1 MAQGG
6 GASAPQ
12 ETLARERARARVDS
26 GGLAAAL
33 AGGAGALARRR
44 ELTRLLEGH
53 AWARKDDRA
62 ALGREALYLRA
73 LEGLRGLKRLVAEH
87 SLSFRDVQ
95 ELRRLLDL
103 PSGFELHL
111 GMFIPTL
118 LGQATEAQQSE
129 WLAPALN
136 FEIVGTYAQ
145 TELGHGTFL
154 RGLETTAT
162 WAPRDPDDPE
172 GTAGPGFVLDSPTP
186 TSSKWW
192 PGGLGKTANC
202 AVVMARLISSNGRD
216 QGPHPF
222 LVRLR
227 CARTHLPLPGVQVG
241 DIGPKLGY
249 NSVDN
254 GFLRFSRVFLPL
266 KALLAKHSRVTAD
279 GQYVPPPPK
288 NQKASY
294 ATMVW
299 VRADIVAGA
308 GDTLSKAA
316 TISTRYAAIRRQGGR
331 APAAGGG
338 AGARTETQLLDYGHV
353 RRTLLVE
360 VARAYALRFTGRWMM
375 EMYRN
380 FDQEQKRGDFFR
392 LPELHATSSG
402 LKALCTWMASEGV
415 ERCRQTCG
423 GQGYSEL
430 SGLPSLL
437 TSYVQN
443 MTWEG
448 DNHVLCLQCARY
460 LVKQMRAVRSSRT
473 PPRLAGSVAY
483 LLEGRAMSGVV
494 RGTAAA
500 ADPEGLLKRGAVSA
514 VLRALG
520 ALEAASGAHGG
531 ADGELLFEGQAWD
544 SVNVPMVRAARA
556 HCLAVLCQT
565 FAESLPAFCREHGLD
580 GHTAAALEGVRR
592 LFALEA
598 VEASRG
604 DLLEA
609 GLIDPS
615 GVEAV
620 RAALNGTLDALR
632 PEAVALVD
640 AFGFPD
646 YALNSC
652 IGAYDGDVYT
662 RLLAA
667 AAATPLNAT
676 QQGPGWEPLL
686 KDFLEE
692 NRVLGA
698 RAKRISQAAG
708 AGKGEKN
715 TEEAPLGAT
724 RFSNST
730 SPPPTAQSPERR
742 IPADI
747 DPRKPR
753 PKL

>member
-1 MAQGG
+1 MALAG
-6 GASAPQ
+6 GAAGA
-12 ETLARERARARVDS
+12 LGRERARARAES
-26 GGLAAAL
+26 GPLAAAL
-33 AGGAGALARRR
+33 AGGVGVLARRR
-44 ELTRLLEGH
+44 ELVRLLEGR

-62 ALGREALYLRA
+62 SLGREELYLRA

-118 LGQATEAQQSE
+118 LGQATEAQQKE
-129 WLAPALN
+129 WLVPALN
-136 FEIVGTYAQ
+136 FEMVGTYAQ

-162 WAPRDPDDPE
+162 WVPYGPD
-172 GTAGPGFVLDSPTP
+172 GATGPGFMLHSPTP

-202 AVVMARLISSNGRD
+202 AVVMARLVTSDGHDR
-216 QGPHPF
+216 GPHPF

-227 CARTHLPLPGVQVG
+227 CARTHLPLPGVELG

-266 KALLAKHSRVTAD
+266 KALLAKHSRVTED
-279 GQYVPPPPK
+279 GQYVPPPPQNK
-288 NQKASY
+288 KASY

-308 GDTLSKAA
+308 GDILSKAC
-316 TISTRYAAIRRQGGR
+316 TIATRYAAVRRQGR
-331 APAAGGG
+331 SMPAPEGAKTAG
-338 AGARTETQLLDYGHV
+338 AGARETQLLDYGHV

-360 VARAYALRFTGRWMM
+360 ISRAYALRFTGRWMM
-375 EMYRN
+375 EMYKS
-380 FDQEQKRGDFFR
+380 FDEEQKRGDFSR

-448 DNHVLCLQCARY
+448 DNNVLCLQCARY
-460 LVKQMRAVRSSRT
+460 LVKQMLAARSSEP
-473 PPRLAGSVAY
+473 PPRSAGSVAY
-483 LLEGRAMSGVV
+483 LVEGRATSGVV
-494 RGTAAA
+494 RGAAA
-500 ADPEGLLKRGAVSA
+500 GADPESLLQRSAIAAVA
-514 VLRALG
+514 RALG
-520 ALEAASGAHGG
+520 ALEAAAGANGG
-531 ADGELLFEGQAWD
+531 TEGGLPFEGPVWD
-544 SVNVPMVRAARA
+544 AVNVPMVQAARA
-556 HCLAVLCQT
+556 HCLAVISQT
-565 FAESLPAFCREHGLD
+565 FAERLPAFCQEHGLG
-580 GHTAAALEGVRR
+580 GHTAAALDGLRR

-604 DLLEA
+604 DLFEA
-609 GLIDPS
+609 GIIDAS
-615 GVEAV
+615 GLEAV
-620 RAALNGTLDALR
+620 RTALNGTLDSLR

-667 AAATPLNAT
+667 AAATPFNAT
-676 QQGPGWEPLL
+676 PQGPGWEPLL

-692 NRVLGA
+692 NRAVGA
-698 RAKRISQAAG
+698 RAQRAEALGQADAR
-708 AGKGEKN
+708 ASEPA
-715 TEEAPLGAT
+715 EAPLGAT

-730 SPPPTAQSPERR
+730 SPPPPPAGR
-742 IPADI
+742 PADL
-747 DPRKPR
+747 DPRRPR